1 MDKQTDIRTNTQ
13 NMIPVNTRTIGTP
26 EGIYILYLEDYVH
39 TFLKK
44 ILSDASQGE
53 LPKNRRKKEEDQA
66 YQQEYLIERTLPQ
79 KIALYGRSIEENG
92 RYRIVVSGAAVSDG
106 SSEKLLQLNNTYF
119 PSSDYIGDAGVSLN
133 RESRLRI

>member
-92 RYRIVVSGAAVSDG
+92 RYRIDRKSVV
-106 SSEKLLQLNNTYF
+106 
-119 PSSDYIGDAGVSLN
+119 
-133 RESRLRI
+133 